1 MKIKLERLGVP
12 SVPKIESLA
21 HGELIRLAIQMRE
34 RILIYEG
41 TIFRSKEREFGKSSE
56 RGSSEAEK
64 PESESETNNSSQG
77 EENPPKNPPKILL
90 KLAATL
96 KRSPVKDTLMQPSA
110 KKL

>member
-21 HGELIRLAIQMRE
+21 HGELIRLEIQMRE

-56 RGSSEAEK
+56 RGSSTPAIK
-64 PESESETNNSSQG
+64 FFRMLNRARQSN
-77 EENPPKNPPKILL
+77 
-90 KLAATL
+90 
-96 KRSPVKDTLMQPSA
+96 
-110 KKL
+110 